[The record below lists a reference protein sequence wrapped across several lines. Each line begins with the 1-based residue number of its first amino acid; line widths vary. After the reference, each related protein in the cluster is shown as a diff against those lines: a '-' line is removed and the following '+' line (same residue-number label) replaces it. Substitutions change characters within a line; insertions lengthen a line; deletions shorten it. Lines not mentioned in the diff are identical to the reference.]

1 VFHSHNV
8 ELLISPLHG
17 RVLDLWVILYFGT
30 MSHNDLNI
38 NMLILPDDESV
49 CASNAL
55 ASLAQYVHSIPVD
68 SCKDKQ
74 DSASNGKEK
83 KDHVTWDKKRKS
95 KNFETDEG
103 MVETNEG
110 ESADGVVMSTQGMLN
125 FKRANYGKEKKDH
138 VTWDKKRKSKN
149 FETDEGMVETNE
161 GESADGVVMST
172 QGMLNFKRANYRKLN
187 SGGRT
192 ADPDC
197 DAFRRKIYVPVYENG
212 PFKGMWN
219 IDPLGNTVTLQTTK
233 LYSTMLRLIQDE
245 TTHKVYG
252 NAPNGHMWF
261 PRKNSDVT
269 TYLAAITLNVNHYNY
284 LWQNTT
290 TSKRN
295 VDKQQATVTKLMNIL
310 GFSHDVFEK
319 DLVRLTF
326 SVEKCTAQANAL
338 LKNGVGG
345 SCGSKYRGR
354 AVLLPMQ

>member
-1 VFHSHNV
+1 V
-8 ELLISPLHG
+8 
-17 RVLDLWVILYFGT
+17 
-30 MSHNDLNI
+30 
-38 NMLILPDDESV
+38 
-49 CASNAL
+49 L
-55 ASLAQYVHSIPVD
+55 ASLANYVHSIPVD
-68 SCKDKQ
+68 SSKDKE
-74 DSASNGKEK
+74 DSAKNCKEQ
-83 KDHVTWDKKRKS
+83 KDHVAWDKKGKS
-95 KNFETDEG
+95 MKHEADKG

-110 ESADGVVMSTQGMLN
+110 GSAYGAVMST
-125 FKRANYGKEKKDH
+125 A
-138 VTWDKKRKSKN
+138 
-149 FETDEGMVETNE
+149 
-161 GESADGVVMST
+161 
-172 QGMLNFKRANYRKLN
+172 GMLNFKRANYRKLN

-197 DAFRRKIYVPVYENG
+197 DEFRRKIYVPVYENG

-252 NAPNGHMWF
+252 DAPNGHMWF
-261 PRKNSDVT
+261 PRKNGDVT
-269 TYLAAITLNVNHYNY
+269 TYLFAITLNVNHYNY

-310 GFSHDVFEK
+310 GFSHDVFHE

-326 SVEKCTAQANAL
+326 SAEKCTAQANAL

-345 SCGSKYRGR
+345 SCGSIYRGR

>member
-1 VFHSHNV
+1 V
-8 ELLISPLHG
+8 HG

-30 MSHNDLNI
+30 MSQNDLNI

-74 DSASNGKEK
+74 DSASN
-83 KDHVTWDKKRKS
+83 
-95 KNFETDEG
+95 
-103 MVETNEG
+103 
-110 ESADGVVMSTQGMLN
+110 
-125 FKRANYGKEKKDH
+125 GKEKKDH

-252 NAPNGHMWF
+252 DAPNGHMWF
-261 PRKNSDVT
+261 PRKNGDVT

>member
-1 VFHSHNV
+1 MFHSHNV

-74 DSASNGKEK
+74 DSASN
-83 KDHVTWDKKRKS
+83 
-95 KNFETDEG
+95 
-103 MVETNEG
+103 
-110 ESADGVVMSTQGMLN
+110 
-125 FKRANYGKEKKDH
+125 GKEKKDH